1 MSKILSFRGQLD
13 EGLEEKI
20 HLATLN
26 GKTGYK
32 ITKFQVMAKYPGAD
46 NYESITKIYSKA
58 QGSGSTTVDFT
69 ESDLLAVAFQE
80 DSSSHSYPVAE
91 VIVFDNEVFNQ
102 DIYINTA
109 ATTGTI
115 PVNYHI
121 ELETVALSATE
132 STQLTLKN
140 LRTIASR

>member
-1 MSKILSFRGQLD
+1 M
-13 EGLEEKI
+13 
-20 HLATLN
+20 
-26 GKTGYK
+26 
-32 ITKFQVMAKYPGAD
+32 
-46 NYESITKIYSKA
+46 
-58 QGSGSTTVDFT
+58 
-69 ESDLLAVAFQE
+69 
-80 DSSSHSYPVAE
+80 
-91 VIVFDNEVFNQ
+91 IVFDNEVFNQ